1 MALTLNTY
9 PNRIDSSGTFNV
21 TTDKAEDS
29 THVNLRIRA
38 DIYHEGI
45 IKAIVE
51 KPKGIPDFDFS
62 DILKSLTPGLLFA
75 RDSGDIVKT
84 GSIGSNLITSWGA
97 YIGTCDIL
105 TTTGSLI
112 TRAEKTGTDATFI
125 KTNDIAVLPG
135 ELYLVYC
142 TGFVSSGSNSPY
154 MIHEATVCSHAYQYT
169 FENNKG
175 YLIMPTAAGM
185 LTVGLGHYSG
195 AFDFTGQF
203 YCYKITTNRL
213 TTGNSLAPYFVL
225 FTEVYENSSGVTTTD
240 ATAKTTVL
248 RYVPARGDGTAFTEF
263 VMHDNACLFANR
275 TLKNNTVKFFTVVPN
290 EYWLSFFTEFVE
302 LELFYSK
309 DGGAYDHATHPVCY
323 EGWGAVILNI
333 GELLASVTTSLAIY
347 FKNIT
352 GTVIS
357 STIIIYPDTSQI
369 DERVV
374 LEFDGLVGGKEYL
387 AFEGIKD
394 LEFTTIR
401 NYYSGNKK
409 NKKVLSLNG
418 ICTQKIETRFKD
430 IANAEYLKSL
440 LIAEDVKKLEAS
452 YATPTSVT
460 ITTDNVVINKGIELF
475 TNQLT
480 MEYEY

>member
-1 MALTLNTY
+1 MALTIVSQ
-9 PNRIDSSGTFNV
+9 PNRIDNSAAFNV
-21 TTDKAEDS
+21 TTDKVEDS

-62 DILKSLTPGLLFA
+62 DILKSLTPGLLFPK
-75 RDSGDIVKT
+75 DSGSIVKT
-84 GSIGSNLITSWGA
+84 GSNGANIITSWNT
-97 YIGTCDIL
+97 YIGSCDIL

-142 TGFVSSGSNSPY
+142 TGFVYSGSNNPY
-154 MIHEATVCSHAYQYT
+154 LIHESTVCTHAYQYT

-175 YLIMPTAAGM
+175 YLLMPNAAGM

-213 TTGNSLAPYFVL
+213 TTGNPLAPYFVL

-248 RYVPARGDGTAFTEF
+248 RYVPAIGDGTAFTEF

-357 STIIIYPDTSQI
+357 STITIYPDTSQI

-387 AFEGIKD
+387 AFEGIK
-394 LEFTTIR
+394 EISYATIR
-401 NYYSGNKK
+401 NYYQNTSKIRKPISFVGMKR
-409 NKKVLSLNG
+409 
-418 ICTQKIETRFKD
+418 QKIETRFKD
-430 IANAEYLKSL
+430 MGSSAYLEALMIS
-440 LIAEDVKKLEAS
+440 EVVKKLEAS
-452 YATPTSVT
+452 YATPTDVT
-460 ITTDNVVINKGIELF
+460 IITDSITETKGIDFF
-475 TNQLT
+475 TNQLEI
-480 MEYEY
+480 EY